1 MPKLR
6 NDAVDWERECE
17 YMYRSNERPSESA
30 ERLGVPYMVVLRRM
44 QEHGYVRRPVRVQ
57 ILVRRGFRWEKR

>member
-6 NDAVDWERECE
+6 NDAVDWVAECE
-17 YMYRSNERPSESA
+17 YMYRANERPSKSA
-30 ERLGVPYMVVLRRM
+30 ERLGVPYAVVLRRM

-57 ILVRRGFRWEKR
+57 VLIQRGFRWEKR